1 MHSAIKKYYHAIIFT
16 TIKLPLIYLTLA
28 IGFIFQFFIT
38 FPYMLVCIV
47 DGRSIEKKMDEKK
60 AGRCASSLPSVSVKK
75 FES

>member
-1 MHSAIKKYYHAIIFT
+1 MHPAIKKKYHAIVFT

-28 IGFIFQFFIT
+28 IGFIFQFLIT
-38 FPYMLVCIV
+38 FPYMLICIL
-47 DGRSIEKKMDEKK
+47 DRLSLERDADEKK

>member
-1 MHSAIKKYYHAIIFT
+1 MHPTIKKNYQAIIFT

-38 FPYMLVCIV
+38 FPYMLICIL

-60 AGRCASSLPSVSVKK
+60 AGWPDPSRSSVLIKK
-75 FES
+75 SED